1 MKKYEKPIVAIIEN
15 QSEGIYMA
23 SGCYTITATIHQ
35 RPEIGRGDYRIQIK
49 GIHNADHTKES
60 QILTINFNMPVEYV
74 ASNGNLINGNGSAV
88 LQIKLNY
95 HQNPNDN
102 IGMGDLIIKADSG
115 LSVVS
120 VNITD

>member
-1 MKKYEKPIVAIIEN
+1 
-15 QSEGIYMA
+15 MA
-23 SGCYTITATIHQ
+23 SGCYTTTATIHQ

-74 ASNGNLINGNGSAV
+74 ASNGNLISGNGSAV

-95 HQNPNDN
+95 HQNHNDN
-102 IGMGDLIIKADSG
+102 IGMDDLIIKADSG

>member
-1 MKKYEKPIVAIIEN
+1 MKFKVAKLIYNILCNIPVCFCLCLTSSIIGVSTYEDA
-15 QSEGIYMA
+15 
-23 SGCYTITATIHQ
+23 
-35 RPEIGRGDYRIQIK
+35 
-49 GIHNADHTKES
+49 
-60 QILTINFNMPVEYV
+60 ILTINFNMPVEYV

-88 LQIKLNY
+88 LQIKFTY